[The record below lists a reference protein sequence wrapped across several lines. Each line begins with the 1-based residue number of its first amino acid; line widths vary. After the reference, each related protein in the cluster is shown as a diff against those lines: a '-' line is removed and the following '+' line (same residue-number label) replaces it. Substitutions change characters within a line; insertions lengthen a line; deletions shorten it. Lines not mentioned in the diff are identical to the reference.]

1 MQALVVML
9 VISAL
14 VFVGVYAVGNPID
27 VMISPDVTQE
37 IREQTIRAYGF
48 DLPLW
53 QQYGIFLQ
61 RLFTGDFGRSFV
73 YNMPVLDGIGMLRR
87 LRDNP
92 ETKRLPVI
100 MLTANS
106 SPETIATVARLGVRD
121 YITKPFD
128 DAMLVSKV
136 AKVVSLVPRA
146 TA

>member
-1 MQALVVML
+1 MTVKILSVDDSSL
-9 VISAL
+9 
-14 VFVGVYAVGNPID
+14 
-27 VMISPDVTQE
+27 
-37 IREQTIRAYGF
+37 IRMAIA
-48 DLPLW
+48 
-53 QQYGIFLQ
+53 
-61 RLFTGDFGRSFV
+61 RLFARYECEVVSAADGEKGLAAVEQHKPSVIILD

-92 ETKRLPVI
+92 ET
-100 MLTANS
+100 
-106 SPETIATVARLGVRD
+106 RLGVRD

>member
-1 MQALVVML
+1 MTVKILSVDDSSL
-9 VISAL
+9 
-14 VFVGVYAVGNPID
+14 
-27 VMISPDVTQE
+27 
-37 IREQTIRAYGF
+37 IRMAIA
-48 DLPLW
+48 
-53 QQYGIFLQ
+53 
-61 RLFTGDFGRSFV
+61 RLFARYECEVVSAADGEQGLAAVEQHKPSVVILD
-73 YNMPVLDGIGMLRR
+73 YNMPVLDGLGMLRR

-106 SPETIATVARLGVRD
+106 SPETIAAVARLGVRD